1 MMSKDTDINLRQLM
15 FYQVYVRNF
24 SEEGTFLGVIKE
36 LDRIKSLGTDVV
48 YLLPIHEI
56 GEKNRKGGLGSPYS
70 IKDYYSI
77 NSELGTLED
86 FKLLIEEVH
95 KRDMKIMLDIVFNH
109 TSYDSVL
116 LKEHPEYFYRNEK
129 GEFTNRVGDWWD
141 ITDFDYTNDKG
152 LWTYLIDNLI
162 YWTNMGVDGYR
173 FDVASF
179 LPVEFLEEAKDAVKA
194 IDPDTIWLSESV
206 HGHFL
211 KMFRD
216 EGFEALSE
224 SEIYQVFDIAYDYD
238 THVAFEQFIKG
249 EGDLQA
255 YVDWVMRQ
263 EEIYPK
269 NYVKLRNL
277 ENHDFGRIAGYL
289 NEDEDLLDNWHAFS
303 FFNKGA
309 TMIFN
314 GGEYSDPK
322 HPDLFDKDTIH
333 KSGRDISELIKLM
346 NHIVKDQLFV
356 EGIYTLSKDPKKD
369 VMIGKYTMKNR
380 EVLGVF
386 NVSKA
391 SGKVA
396 VSLEDGVYS
405 DYISGENISVS
416 DGFIRLSNKPII
428 LDVK

>member
-1 MMSKDTDINLRQLM
+1 MSRDTKIDLRQL
-15 FYQVYVRNF
+15 FIYQVYVRNF
-24 SEEGTFLGVIKE
+24 SEAGTFQGVIDE
-36 LDRIKSLGTDVV
+36 LDRIQALGVDIV

-77 NSELGTLED
+77 NKELGTLED
-86 FKLLIEEVH
+86 FKKLVDEIH
-95 KRDMKIMLDIVFNH
+95 QRDMKIMLDIVFNH

-116 LKEHPEYFYRNEK
+116 LKDHPEYFYRNEL
-129 GEFTNRVGDWWD
+129 GEFSNRVGDWWD
-141 ITDFDYTNDKG
+141 ITDFDYTLDKG
-152 LWTYLIDNLI
+152 LWTYLIDNLL
-162 YWTNMGVDGYR
+162 YWTNLGVDGYR

-179 LPVEFLEEAKDAVKA
+179 LPLEFLEEAKDAVKA

-206 HGHFL
+206 HGGFL

-224 SEIYQVFDIAYDYD
+224 GEIYQVFDMAYDYD
-238 THVAFEQFIKG
+238 THNAFEAYLKG
-249 EGDLQA
+249 EGKLTD
-255 YVDWVMRQ
+255 YVDWMMRQ

-289 NEDEDLLDNWHAFS
+289 NEDHDLLVNWHAFS

-322 HPDLFDKDTIH
+322 HPDLFDKDVINKT
-333 KSGRDISELIKLM
+333 GRDLSELIKLM
-346 NHIVKDQLFV
+346 THIVKDPLFS
-356 EGIYTLSKDPKKD
+356 EGVYTLTKAASKD
-369 VMIGKYTMKNR
+369 VMVGRYR
-380 EVLGVF
+380 LPHRDVLGIF
-386 NVSKA
+386 NV
-391 SGKVA
+391 GKEKGKIKVPI
-396 VSLEDGVYS
+396 EDGTYS
-405 DYISGENISVS
+405 DYITGENIKVL
-416 DGFIRLSNKPII
+416 DGTITLSNHPMI